1 MFFPFSNKISSHNS
15 TISSTP
21 RGSCENLVFS
31 CSHNL
36 ASGVS
41 VRTEPKRALVATD
54 RNVSRVE
61 KEFRS
66 RSKVLFDPKS
76 DIIVIVVITGS
87 DTKVTGSCSEWKTK
101 NVSVASTVIEP
112 SSRFCQKIRDFL
124 RNRNKTENRSNDT
137 KPENRNETNGA
148 TSSNICVSFLS
159 AFVTSYRRSEK
170 ENKVEFQWTTSQSLF
185 SINLPPLLLFFLSE
199 LLKKKE

>member
-112 SSRFCQKIRDFL
+112 SSRFCQKILKSGSETFFE
-124 RNRNKTENRSNDT
+124 TET
-137 KPENRNETNGA
+137 KPRIDRTTQNLKIATERTEQRVQTSVSVFYLRLSHLIEEAKKRTRWSFNGQPA
-148 TSSNICVSFLS
+148 SRCFPLIFLHFCCSF
-159 AFVTSYRRSEK
+159 YRSC
-170 ENKVEFQWTTSQSLF
+170 
-185 SINLPPLLLFFLSE
+185 
-199 LLKKKE
+199 

>member
-1 MFFPFSNKISSHNS
+1 MRISF
-15 TISSTP
+15 
-21 RGSCENLVFS
+21 FS

-66 RSKVLFDPKS
+66 RSKVLSDPKS
-76 DIIVIVVITGS
+76 EIVIVVITGS

-112 SSRFCQKIRDFL
+112 SSRFCQKILKSGSETFFETETKRRIDRTTQNL
-124 RNRNKTENRSNDT
+124 KIATERTKRNERSNEF
-137 KPENRNETNGA
+137 KHLCQFFYLRLSHLIEEAKKREQGG
-148 TSSNICVSFLS
+148 VSMDNQPVAVFH
-159 AFVTSYRRSEK
+159 
-170 ENKVEFQWTTSQSLF
+170 
-185 SINLPPLLLFFLSE
+185 
-199 LLKKKE
+199 

>member
-101 NVSVASTVIEP
+101 NVPVASTVIEP

-137 KPENRNETNGA
+137 KPENRNRTNGA
-148 TSSNICVSFLS
+148 TSSNICVSFFYLRLS
-159 AFVTSYRRSEK
+159 HLIEE